1 MDPHELPANQ
11 QRAGKLPSQIIKE
24 LQAEK
29 SEEEGNNNSSDMVPN
44 KLNSTNK

>member
-24 LQAEK
+24 LQAEN
-29 SEEEGNNNSSDMVPN
+29 SQEENNNKSSNIIPN
-44 KLNSTNK
+44 NLNSDN

>member
-11 QRAGKLPSQIIKE
+11 KRAGKLPSQIIKE

-29 SEEEGNNNSSDMVPN
+29 SQEEEDNNNSSNIVS
-44 KLNSTNK
+44 K